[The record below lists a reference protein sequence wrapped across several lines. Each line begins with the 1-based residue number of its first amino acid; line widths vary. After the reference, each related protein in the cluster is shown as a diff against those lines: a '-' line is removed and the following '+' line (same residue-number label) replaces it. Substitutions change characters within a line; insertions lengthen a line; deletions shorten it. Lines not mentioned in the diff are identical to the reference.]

1 MKQKEAEKTK
11 QRKLLMVSH
20 LQKDFI
26 SIPRGPSKGKKNLL
40 LPCLLVK
47 LWLLRVWSG
56 SGFLKICV
64 RRIHHSCCIHFFLA
78 GGIG

>member
-11 QRKLLMVSH
+11 QRKLRMVSH

-26 SIPRGPSKGKKNLL
+26 NIPRGPSKEKKNHLL

-47 LWLLRVWSG
+47 GEHPKLQSFG
-56 SGFLKICV
+56 SRGFGLDQA
-64 RRIHHSCCIHFFLA
+64 F
-78 GGIG
+78 